1 MTEKARKMK
10 IAKMPNSTEKNIY
23 WAKDYVSRGSQH
35 KEYKLISIN
44 LQNNAKI

>member
-23 WAKDYVSRGSQH
+23 EWAKDYVSRGSQH
-35 KEYKLISIN
+35 KKNIS
-44 LQNNAKI
+44 